1 MAEKRA
7 RGRIKGMLL
16 FIPNLLGL
24 LGRLMTDGRV
34 PRAEKVFVAAAIVY
48 AISPLDFIPD
58 MIPFVGQ
65 IDDAYMIALTLLRLV
80 NRADES
86 IVREHWRGG
95 GDVVKWAESVA
106 SLAPRFLPRRAQR
119 VLEANVEMQTDA
131 VRRAEGREFRS
142 SAVLVVELPEEK
154 EERPALRGEG

>member
-1 MAEKRA
+1 MAEKRT
-7 RGRIKGMLL
+7 RGRIKGMLM
-16 FIPNLLGL
+16 FIPNLIGL
-24 LGRLMTDGRV
+24 LGRLMTDARV

-48 AISPLDFIPD
+48 AVSPLDFIPD

-80 NRADES
+80 NRTDEG

-119 VLEANVEMQTDA
+119 LLEANVEMKTDA
-131 VRRAEGREFRS
+131 ERLAQGREYRS
-142 SAVLVVELPEEK
+142 STMLVVELPEEK
-154 EERPALRGEG
+154 EERAALRSES